1 MTHNCPKPGKAKP
14 KIYWSIW
21 RQIHNCAVATV
32 YHVKNCIERNTVDV
46 MLWCALATAAKAMSM
61 MIMWTLTTLT
71 TLKIYHRFII

>member
-1 MTHNCPKPGKAKP
+1 MTHNCFGPGKAKP

-21 RQIHNCAVATV
+21 RRIHNCAVATV
-32 YHVKNCIERNTVDV
+32 CHIKNSIQRNTVDV

-61 MIMWTLTTLT
+61 MIVWTLT